1 MKDEAQTMNRD
12 IQPLIPVWK
21 IWANPIV
28 RRYAR
33 SRLRPTSLTVWLLIY
48 LMLAGFFYFL
58 FRQSTMGRSGAD
70 AIDAARV
77 AVIPVIFIQCVILF
91 IFGAGQAAGGMT
103 GEADEGVIDYQRLAP
118 MSPLAKAVGFLF
130 GLTIREWV
138 LFTSLFPFV
147 FYSFWKGQI
156 PLNVGLQLYSVIIL
170 AGILYH
176 LTGVLAGTVM
186 KNRRWAF
193 LGSMGLVFMFYTVLP
208 QIAKFGLVYFKYLT
222 IWPVVEE
229 FSSYFAPRDIGNVLE
244 LAQKLI
250 PTARFFGLDFPQ
262 SIFTLV
268 SQGVLVLTMLVMLCR
283 RWRKQDSHLLGKVGA
298 VGLFGWIQLV
308 LLGNSLPLIDS
319 GALFPSQ
326 EFKRRFGQFSEDRFS
341 TWQPSSEDML
351 FMLSAFGIVTMLMLW
366 LMSFLIIPNHEGL
379 VRGWRRARK
388 QGQSKLS
395 ALSDPATAT
404 PWVSAMAVIGAI
416 SWTVFARE
424 LISSRWFPEYVLSPT
439 TPIFLALVLFAGGL
453 LLQGLLEWK
462 GRKVTGLVL
471 LLGGILP
478 VMIGVVSAA
487 NSDDLIVPSVWLIG
501 VFPVS
506 WPVYA
511 SQMIVPSDAMPPDVA
526 RAMPLAFLFW
536 VGAGF
541 LLALWLT
548 KELWAWR
555 KSVAR
560 KCE

>member
-1 MKDEAQTMNRD
+1 MKEEKIVNRD
-12 IQPLIPVWK
+12 IQPLIPAWK
-21 IWANPIV
+21 IWKNPIV

-33 SRLRPTSLTVWLLIY
+33 SRLRPTSIIVWMLVY
-48 LMLAGFFYFL
+48 FMLAGFFYFL
-58 FRQSTMGRSGAD
+58 FRQSTMGRSGGD

-103 GEADEGVIDYQRLAP
+103 GEADEGVVDYQRLAP
-118 MSPLAKAVGFLF
+118 MSPLAKAVGYLF

-138 LFTSLFPFV
+138 CFLSLFPFV
-147 FYSFWKGQI
+147 FYSFWKGEI
-156 PLNVGLQLYSVIIL
+156 PFNVGFQLYSVIIL

-193 LGSMGLVFMFYTVLP
+193 LGSMGLVFMLYTVLP

-229 FSSYFAPRDIGNVLE
+229 FTSYFAPREIGNIVE
-244 LAQKLI
+244 MAQKLI
-250 PTARFFGLDFPQ
+250 PTARFFGLDLPQ
-262 SIFTLV
+262 SIFTLL

-283 RWRKQDSHLLGKVGA
+283 RWRRQDSHLMGKVGA

-308 LLGNSLPLIDS
+308 LLGNSLPLIES
-319 GALFPSQ
+319 GSLFPSQ
-326 EFKRRFGQFSEDRFS
+326 EFRRRFGQFSGDRFRD
-341 TWQPSSEDML
+341 WQPGSEDML

-388 QGQSKLS
+388 QGQSQLS
-395 ALSDPATAT
+395 ALSDPSTAT
-404 PWVSAMAVIGAI
+404 PWVIAMAGIGTI
-416 SWTVFARE
+416 GWTIFARE

-439 TPIFLALVLFAGGL
+439 TPLYLGLVLFAGGL
-453 LLQGLLEWK
+453 ILQGLLEWK
-462 GRKVTGLVL
+462 GRKVAGLSL

-478 VMIGVVSAA
+478 VMIGIVSAA

-501 VFPVS
+501 IFPGS

-511 SQMIVPSDAMPPDVA
+511 SQMIVPSDAVPLDVA
-526 RAMPLAFLFW
+526 RSIPLAFQFW
-536 VGAGF
+536 VGVAL
-541 LLALWLT
+541 LLALWIT

-555 KSVAR
+555 KTIAQ